1 MYHICG
7 MGVKGFMSSKVLCIF
22 GTGSLA
28 WDAWTAPYFRVAALS
43 LCKKRSRR

>member
-7 MGVKGFMSSKVLCIF
+7 MGVKGFMSPKSGMCFLR
-22 GTGSLA
+22 GELA
-28 WDAWTAPYFRVAALS
+28 GDAWTAPYSRVAALS